1 LAQPLH
7 QRMNDSM
14 LVSPLLSASSTCR
27 PPTQQPAPRGV
38 SAWWNAA
45 RGAAPHQAEG
55 RPLEVA
61 VLADLLVDGNC
72 AGVGVRAGRAPRA
85 PRCRVRLRRV
95 SRHLNLSK
103 SSSSWIPQARLLST

>member
-1 LAQPLH
+1 MTVPPLASVPAPSWFLAQPLH
-7 QRMNDSM
+7 QRMNESM

-61 VLADLLVDGNC
+61 VLADLLVERDLGF
-72 AGVGVRAGRAPRA
+72 GRIVASEIEAPSMLA
-85 PRCRVRLRRV
+85 
-95 SRHLNLSK
+95 NLV
-103 SSSSWIPQARLLST
+103 